1 VNINCQKL
9 LDRISHLAWLMTD
22 DGEIVAVNQQWCK
35 YFGWRSFDAEHPWL
49 FAEILDNDNRES
61 WLCSWQEA
69 SSSQAGLKLKIQL
82 PSNQENREWFQVE
95 LDPDCD
101 EFGET
106 IWIGTAIR
114 LGGEAA
120 IPDRHQS
127 TQFLEA
133 LLANA
138 SDGIVACD
146 ADGHLVLFNLA
157 AQAFHGTP
165 PEPIDPA
172 DWAEFYDLYDRDG
185 IENLT
190 KSEVPLF
197 RALQGESVVSQEMTI
212 KSKHGG
218 NRSILASG
226 TAIYSPTDEKLG
238 AVVLMRDITDYRQTM
253 TALQASEQKFRAIFD
268 GTFQFIGLVNPDGT
282 LIEANLTALKFGGIK
297 AEQAIGRLFWEVPG
311 WSFSPAVRAKLQ
323 EWTAQAAGGKFIR
336 HEVEILGADNRSIT
350 LDFSLAPIRN
360 DRGEVI
366 LIIPEGRDITQFK
379 RAEVERI
386 RAQLYSERLS
396 IAMRVAKAGAWNWD
410 LRTQQIFWTPE
421 FESLFDYD
429 PDSTQ
434 QIYSEWLARIHPD
447 DRERVEISLQKA
459 SEGKLLE
466 YRCEYRI
473 VLQNGKIRWIDAV
486 GELHSDERGEPRLMS
501 GLVYDITERKQ
512 AEIALQ
518 ASEELFRLTFDHTP
532 LGFAHVALDGSLLR
546 VNQKFC
552 EIVGYP
558 KVELLATTFQAI
570 TEPADLAED
579 LALVAQLVNGEIDEY
594 TLEKRYIHKQGHH
607 VWVNLTVALIRSL
620 VPAGQMGTP
629 EYFISGIKDITD
641 RKQLEI
647 LNRTQADDLQR
658 LNNSLMLAQQQLE
671 ERNIELDR
679 FVSIAA
685 HDLKA
690 PLRAIAN
697 LSEWIEEDL
706 QAQIPGENPQLKLLR
721 QRVKRMDALID
732 GLLRYS
738 RTGRE
743 ELATETVD
751 VAEVLAETIDS
762 LSPPDG
768 FQIEVV
774 NSMPILDTKRLLLT
788 QVFANLI
795 SNGIKHH
802 HRTDGRIEITAEDL
816 GDRNLFTIA
825 DDGPGI
831 SQGESRTRIFEIF
844 QTLNPVTDSTENTGI
859 GLALVKKIVEGEGG
873 KIWLDDRYIS
883 PEKRPPQQGCRFCFT
898 WLKTTMPSQHR
909 Y

>member
-1 VNINCQKL
+1 MSINQQRDLALVNVNYQKL
-9 LDRISHLAWLMTD
+9 LDRISHLAWLMTNE
-22 DGEIVAVNQQWCK
+22 GEIIAVNQQWDK
-35 YFGWRSFDAEHPWL
+35 YLGRRSFDEECPWL
-49 FAEILDNDNRES
+49 FAEILADEDRTS

-69 SSSQAGLKLKIQL
+69 SSLQTGLKLKIQL
-82 PSNQENREWFQVE
+82 SSNQENREWFQVE
-95 LDPDCD
+95 LDPDRD
-101 EFGET
+101 ELGQT

-114 LGGEAA
+114 LGGEAVIA
-120 IPDRHQS
+120 DRHQS

-146 ADGHLVLFNLA
+146 ADGRLVLFNLA
-157 AQAFHGTP
+157 AQTFHGLP
-165 PEPIDPA
+165 PEPIEPA
-172 DWAEFYDLYDRDG
+172 DWAEFYNLYDRDG
-185 IENLT
+185 IKNLT

-197 RALQGESVVSQEMTI
+197 RAFQGESVVSQEMTI
-212 KSKHGG
+212 KSEQGG
-218 NRSILASG
+218 DRSILASG
-226 TAIYSPTDEKLG
+226 TAIYSPTGEKLG

-253 TALQASEQKFRAIFD
+253 TALEESEQKFRAIFD
-268 GTFQFIGLVNPDGT
+268 GAFQFVGLMNPDGT

-311 WSFSPAVRAKLQ
+311 WSFTPAVRAKLQ
-323 EWTAQAAGGKFIR
+323 EWTLQAAGGDFIR

-366 LIIPEGRDITQFK
+366 LIIPEGRDITQLK
-379 RAEVERI
+379 QAKVERL

-410 LRTQQIFWTPE
+410 LRAQQIFWTPE

-429 PDSTQ
+429 PGSTQ
-434 QIYSEWLARIHPD
+434 QIYREWLDRIHPD
-447 DRERVEISLQKA
+447 DRDRVEISFQKA
-459 SEGKLLE
+459 IEGKLPE

-473 VLQNGKIRWIDAV
+473 VLRNRQIRWIDAV
-486 GELHSDERGEPRLMS
+486 GELQSDERGEPRLMS
-501 GLVYDITERKQ
+501 GLVYDITDRK
-512 AEIALQ
+512 
-518 ASEELFRLTFDHTP
+518 EL
-532 LGFAHVALDGSLLR
+532 
-546 VNQKFC
+546 
-552 EIVGYP
+552 
-558 KVELLATTFQAI
+558 ELLYQ
-570 TEPADLAED
+570 
-579 LALVAQLVNGEIDEY
+579 
-594 TLEKRYIHKQGHH
+594 
-607 VWVNLTVALIRSL
+607 
-620 VPAGQMGTP
+620 
-629 EYFISGIKDITD
+629 
-641 RKQLEI
+641 
-647 LNRTQADDLQR
+647 TQTADLQR
-658 LNNSLMLAQQQLE
+658 LNNSLILAQQKLQ
-671 ERNIELDR
+671 ERNVELDR

-706 QAQIPGENPQLKLLR
+706 QAQNPGENPQLQLLR

-738 RTGRE
+738 RTGRS

-751 VAEVLAETIDS
+751 VTQLLAETIDS
-762 LSPPDG
+762 LSPPDS
-768 FQIEVV
+768 FEIKIV
-774 NSMPILDTKRLLLT
+774 NLMPILDTKRLLLT

-795 SNGIKHH
+795 SNAIKHH
-802 HRTDGRIEITAEDL
+802 NRVDGRIEIIVEDL
-816 GDRNLFTIA
+816 GDRNLFSIA

-831 SQGESRTRIFEIF
+831 PQGESRSRIFEIF
-844 QTLNPVTDSTENTGI
+844 QTLNSTTDSTENTGI

-873 KIWLDDRYIS
+873 KIWVDDECI
-883 PEKRPPQQGCRFCFT
+883 QGCRFCFT